1 MNFFEVVG
9 SDGLYDGLSNDEI
22 AKIAIEKDISEEKR
36 SYKMLRKSLENQ
48 SSDNMAAI
56 VIDLN
61 VPEPDDPELDDD
73 EEGIITVVKS
83 EKSEKDSAK
92 TEL

>member
-1 MNFFEVVG
+1 MLLVVG
-9 SDGLYDGLSNDEI
+9 SDGLYDGLSNAEI

>member
-1 MNFFEVVG
+1 MG
-9 SDGLYDGLSNDEI
+9 SDGLYDGLSNAEI
-22 AKIAIEKDISEEKR
+22 AEIAIEKDISEEKR

-61 VPEPDDPELDDD
+61 VPQPDDPELDDD

>member
-1 MNFFEVVG
+1 MG
-9 SDGLYDGLSNDEI
+9 SDGLYDGLSNAEI

>member
-1 MNFFEVVG
+1 MG
-9 SDGLYDGLSNDEI
+9 SDGLYDGLSNAEI

-61 VPEPDDPELDDD
+61 VPKPDDPELDDD

-83 EKSEKDSAK
+83 EESEKDSAK

>member
-1 MNFFEVVG
+1 MG
-9 SDGLYDGLSNDEI
+9 SDGLYDGLSNAEI

-61 VPEPDDPELDDD
+61 VPKPDDPELDDD

>member
-1 MNFFEVVG
+1 
-9 SDGLYDGLSNDEI
+9 
-22 AKIAIEKDISEEKR
+22 
-36 SYKMLRKSLENQ
+36 MLRRSLENQ

-61 VPEPDDPELDDD
+61 VQEPLDDPEDELDPD
-73 EEGIITVVKS
+73 EEGIITII
-83 EKSEKDSAK
+83 EKSPEDPAK

>member
-1 MNFFEVVG
+1 
-9 SDGLYDGLSNDEI
+9 
-22 AKIAIEKDISEEKR
+22 
-36 SYKMLRKSLENQ
+36 MLRRSLENQ

-61 VPEPDDPELDDD
+61 VPKPDDPELDDD
-73 EEGIITVVKS
+73 EEGIITVVKF

>member
-1 MNFFEVVG
+1 
-9 SDGLYDGLSNDEI
+9 
-22 AKIAIEKDISEEKR
+22 
-36 SYKMLRKSLENQ
+36 MLRRSLENQ

-61 VPEPDDPELDDD
+61 VPEPLDDPEDELDPD
-73 EEGIITVVKS
+73 EEGIITIVENS
-83 EKSEKDSAK
+83 PEDPEK

>member
-9 SDGLYDGLSNDEI
+9 SDGLYDGLSNAEI

>member
-1 MNFFEVVG
+1 MG
-9 SDGLYDGLSNDEI
+9 SDGLYDGLSNAEI

-61 VPEPDDPELDDD
+61 VPKPDDLELDDD